1 MGAFGLILAAI
12 LFAAAA
18 FLLTNHKDISRDG
31 FFASPP
37 RAQQTIPKPA
47 PAQPKQEVE
56 RNAMNPSKNK
66 EPESTDREAP
76 STTTAVSEPE
86 RSSSAEPVPHQ
97 VTSSTSD
104 PSWSEFSRGNPNS
117 PKIALT
123 FDAGWE
129 NKPGEKILDTLAEH
143 GVQCTFFLTG
153 KWVEKNQELT
163 RRIADSGH
171 EIGNH
176 TYSHK
181 SLTNLSA
188 GQIADEAEK
197 TEQLIVKITGRS
209 TKPLLRVPYGSRDK
223 RVLAALQKL
232 GYRSIYWDMD
242 CHDSVKPGITASQIE
257 QRVLAKVRKGSVVL
271 MHIGSSPTA
280 DCLDSLLTKLKEA
293 GYQPVTVSEL
303 MGH

>member
-1 MGAFGLILAAI
+1 LAAI

-31 FFASPP
+31 FFSSSQQG
-37 RAQQTIPKPA
+37 QQTIPKPA

-56 RNAMNPSKNK
+56 RKAMNPSKDK
-66 EPESTDREAP
+66 EPDSTETAGP
-76 STTTAVSEPE
+76 STPVATKPE
-86 RSSSAEPVPHQ
+86 RDASVEPVPRQ
-97 VTSSTSD
+97 VTPSTSN
-104 PSWSEFSRGNPNS
+104 SNWSEFSRGNPNS

-129 NKPGEKILDTLAEH
+129 NKPGAKILDTLAEH
-143 GVQCTFFLTG
+143 GVCCTFFLTG
-153 KWVEKNQELT
+153 KWVEKNPELT
-163 RRIADSGH
+163 KRITDSGH

-197 TEQLIVKITGRS
+197 TEQLIVKITGKS

-232 GYRSIYWDMD
+232 GYRSIYWDTD
-242 CHDSVKPGITASQIE
+242 CHDSVKPGITASEIE
-257 QRVLAKVRKGSVVL
+257 QRVLAKVRNGSVVL
-271 MHIGSSPTA
+271 MHIGSGPTA

-303 MGH
+303 IGQ